1 MGSIYEILLP
11 ESKDLEKYLYG
22 RPTVNKDLDV
32 IKFMND
38 NDQVVFTSESKFYY
52 ILKKKIYKPELYLQ
66 AIYLGSQL

>member
-52 ILKKKIYKPELYLQ
+52 ILKKFRKYYNLLFD
-66 AIYLGSQL
+66 